1 MQDRRFGS
9 RGPCRTRHLAPSAFR
24 TLSTLYTLR
33 PLPGLFHP
41 GNAHGVRVFRALY
54 FPGKPPPLSRPGL
67 LSCRSADRARSPCGE
82 RARDARL
89 QSLHPPGE
97 SRHAGRNP
105 RGRCPP
111 DVRPS
116 RDLRARVVGRICT
129 GREALQPLAR
139 PDRPRLAAG
148 AAADPPLAPLRFR
161 PSGTTARATGT
172 DETCAPERC
181 PPRELA
187 FPPRGGA
194 GPLGVPHLVH
204 APQVLRPGEPG
215 FGEADRPNLVVVF
228 TRTAETRS
236 EDEVS
241 PPIRRSE

>member
-41 GNAHGVRVFRALY
+41 GDARGVLVFRALY
-54 FPGKPPPLSRPGL
+54 FPGKPPPLSRPDL
-67 LSCRSADRARSPCGE
+67 LSCRSADRTRPPCGE

-129 GREALQPLAR
+129 GRRACAPRPAR
-139 PDRPRLAAG
+139 PPPPCGWSGCGPTLGSPALPPVRDDRSRDRHGRNLRSGALPAAG
-148 AAADPPLAPLRFR
+148 AGVSSSRRRR
-161 PSGTTARATGT
+161 PSWGSSPRPRA
-172 DETCAPERC
+172 PS
-181 PPRELA
+181 LA
-187 FPPRGGA
+187 
-194 GPLGVPHLVH
+194 
-204 APQVLRPGEPG
+204 
-215 FGEADRPNLVVVF
+215 
-228 TRTAETRS
+228 TRRAWFR
-236 EDEVS
+236 
-241 PPIRRSE
+241 